1 METVFFTSGGYGFRA
16 KFTDFGLCGMYFG
29 YLPKPKV
36 LKLTSRGRALKVEL
50 DEYFAGERM
59 EFSFPLDLEEVTD
72 FQFKV
77 YEQLLMVPYG
87 TTASYGDIAKR
98 VGRPKGAQAVG
109 QAVRQNPIGII
120 IPCHR
125 IIASDGSIGGFGGNR
140 EGSSIDL
147 KRKLLAHEGVMSL

>member
-1 METVFFTSGGYGFRA
+1 METVFFTSGGFGFRA
-16 KFTDFGLCGMYFG
+16 KFTDFGLCSMYFG

-36 LKLTSRGRALKVEL
+36 LQIPSRGRALKVEL